1 MANANLILAVARGL
15 RSAQITGAVAS
26 ARSEVSRLVATKQ
39 LADRRTM
46 VALTAANALQ
56 SPNSI
61 DVIA

>member
-1 MANANLILAVARGL
+1 
-15 RSAQITGAVAS
+15 VAS
-26 ARSEVSRLVATKQ
+26 ARSEVGRLVATKQ

-46 VALTAANALQ
+46 VALTVANALQ

>member
-15 RSAQITGAVAS
+15 RPAQITGAVAS